1 MASQFATENGH
12 KIARLLKYYEGSPY
26 NIPEILDVELQEV
39 RDVVKL
45 VAHPK
50 FDAGGDGIH
59 YYLTKADI
67 QRARA
72 LMEKLEVRP

>member
-1 MASQFATENGH
+1 MIASEISESICATYFNNTEG
-12 KIARLLKYYEGSPY
+12 ALLR
-26 NIPEILDVELQEV
+26 NVIDAELQEV